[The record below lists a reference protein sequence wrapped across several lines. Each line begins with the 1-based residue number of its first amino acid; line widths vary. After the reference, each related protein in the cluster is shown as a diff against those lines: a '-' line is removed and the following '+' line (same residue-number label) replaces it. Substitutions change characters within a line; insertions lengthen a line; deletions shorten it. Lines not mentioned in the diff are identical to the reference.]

1 MNLDKLANAEIFMR
15 NVDTLAN
22 ADIHRIKFDGLAT
35 NFPDIATSQGVIEGL
50 DPSHIASLNKGGG

>member
-1 MNLDKLANAEIFMR
+1 MR

-35 NFPDIATSQGVIEGL
+35 NFPDIATTQGVIEGL
-50 DPSHIASLNKGGG
+50 DPNHIASLNKGGG